1 MSNMNREQ
9 RRQNERS
16 RREMLA
22 RDRHRRGRG
31 RGRGVRGPVG
41 AVAPGTPR
49 ARPAGPPPLRG
60 AAVMAGTL
68 FLWTLVITAVTLA
81 GLAGSVPVILVIMVV
96 LAFGTTYVAQ
106 NWAKRSVLGL
116 IGFVL
121 YALAEL
127 TRTGSLRFE
136 GIQTNWWIYFF
147 LPVVLFY
154 LAAIG
159 WVSRKV
165 STKGQPEGS

>member
-1 MSNMNREQ
+1 MSYMNREQ
-9 RRQNERS
+9 RRHNERS

-22 RDRHRRGRG
+22 RDRRRRGRG
-31 RGRGVRGPVG
+31 RGRGARGPGGTG
-41 AVAPGTPR
+41 AAKAPG

-60 AAVMAGTL
+60 AAVLAGTL
-68 FLWTLVITAVTLA
+68 FIWTLVMTVINLA
-81 GLAGSVPVILVIMVV
+81 GLAGSVPLTLAIMVV

-106 NWAKRSVLGL
+106 NWAKRPVLGL

-127 TRTGSLRFE
+127 TRTGSLRLE
-136 GIQTNWWIYFF
+136 GSEVNWWIYFF

-159 WVSRKV
+159 WLARRVQA
-165 STKGQPEGS
+165 KGS